1 MKLFQNS
8 AGCLI
13 RRALWLGLVAIASGT
28 FSSCAVVEGISARNA
43 RRVEAK
49 RIAAQK
55 AEAEQAHAAW
65 RATPGWK
72 SKIYRNPALLSR
84 ANAENIS
91 IEIAI
96 SEQRGLLLV
105 EGCVA
110 MDFPVAT
117 GKKSHP
123 TPTGSYTIRGK
134 EKDYQSNLYGKI
146 VDATGTVIVSD
157 ADTRRDVIPEGAT
170 FDAAKMPYWM
180 RLTDTGVGMHVG
192 HVPGRPASHGCIRLK
207 REVAVELFS
216 LTKIGTP
223 VVVAESAPSLGR

>member
-1 MKLFQNS
+1 MRGARWFAVVAVP
-8 AGCLI
+8 AGML
-13 RRALWLGLVAIASGT
+13 
-28 FSSCAVVEGISARNA
+28 SSCAVVDGISAGNAKRAEA
-43 RRVEAK
+43 RRV
-49 RIAAQK
+49 AAQK
-55 AEAEQAHAAW
+55 AEAKQAHAAW
-65 RATPGWK
+65 RATSGWK

-84 ANAENIS
+84 ANAQNIS

-105 EGCVA
+105 DGSIA

-117 GKKSHP
+117 GKRSHP

-146 VDATGTVIVSD
+146 VDATGAVIVSD
-157 ADTRRDVIPEGAT
+157 ADTRTDVIPEGAT

-192 HVPGRPASHGCIRLK
+192 YVPGHPASHGCIRLK

-223 VVVAESAPSLGR
+223 VVVAETAPALAP

>member
-1 MKLFQNS
+1 MRGARWFAVVAVA
-8 AGCLI
+8 AGML
-13 RRALWLGLVAIASGT
+13 
-28 FSSCAVVEGISARNA
+28 SSCAVVDGISAGNAKRAEA
-43 RRVEAK
+43 RRV
-49 RIAAQK
+49 AAQK
-55 AEAEQAHAAW
+55 AEAKQAHAAW
-65 RATPGWK
+65 RATSGWK

-84 ANAENIS
+84 ANAQNIS

-105 EGCVA
+105 DGSIA

-117 GKKSHP
+117 GKRSHP

-146 VDATGTVIVSD
+146 VDATGAVIVSD
-157 ADTRRDVIPEGAT
+157 ADTRTDVIPEGAT

-192 HVPGRPASHGCIRLK
+192 YVPGHPASHGCIRLK

-223 VVVAESAPSLGR
+223 VVVAETAPALAP